1 MARPRRARPACTH
14 TAIVTQECQEAVVG
28 ANAGLAALAEEAQ
41 REAVPN
47 IARLLP
53 VARAAGVSVI
63 HCVVTRRADGRGS
76 NHNAALSAYGAKTLS
91 AEPGSHGAAVVPEL
105 GPEPSDLVLTP
116 TARPRPDVR
125 YRPRLGPAEP
135 GRDNDRPSRCFA
147 ERGDPQL
154 HHGRGQQVLRRR
166 TPERRRRRHP
176 HRLRPSHP
184 QEHPLAPEHRRHHR
198 RTHRDLGAEPGK
210 SIARNSLGPR

>member
-1 MARPRRARPACTH
+1 VARPLAELVRPAH

-76 NHNAALSAYGAKTLS
+76 NHNAALFAYGAKTLS

-105 GPEPSDLVLTP
+105 GPEPSDLVLT
-116 TARPRPDVR
+116 RLHG
-125 YRPRLGPAEP
+125 LGPMC
-135 GRDNDRPSRCFA
+135 GTDLDS
-147 ERGDPQL
+147 
-154 HHGRGQQVLRRR
+154 VLRNLGV
-166 TPERRRRRHP
+166 TTIVPVGVSLNVAIP
-176 HRLRPSHP
+176 NFIMDAVNKSYDVVLPSDAVAGIP
-184 QEHPLAPEHRRHHR
+184 TDYGRAILKN
-198 RTHRDLGAEPGK
+198 TL
-210 SIARNSLGPR
+210 SLLSTVVTTDELIEIWS